1 MDLDNKIN
9 SLVTM
14 QPTDI
19 KHQRAH
25 RPWACVKEVYEEQ
38 DQRHCLN
45 QSVASVWCCEQTN
58 GVVKAKY
65 GTKLVTVDLDLK
77 KACWLGSIYI

>member
-1 MDLDNKIN
+1 MDLDNKVN
-9 SLVTM
+9 SLVIM

-38 DQRHCLN
+38 DQKRCLN
-45 QSVASVWCCEQTN
+45 QSQLHQFGAVN
-58 GVVKAKY
+58 
-65 GTKLVTVDLDLK
+65 KLMGMLK
-77 KACWLGSIYI
+77 LNVIPSW